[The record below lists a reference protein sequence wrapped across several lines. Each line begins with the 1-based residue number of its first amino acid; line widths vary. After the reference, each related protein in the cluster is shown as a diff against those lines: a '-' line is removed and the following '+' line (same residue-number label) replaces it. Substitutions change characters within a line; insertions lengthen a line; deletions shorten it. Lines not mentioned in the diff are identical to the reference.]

1 MDRIKWMY
9 DESAKHKKIN
19 QLALEFGHVGEK
31 KYLLSSAEDSSKVNT
46 FNTRSIPA
54 IAYAASDP
62 QSSLFFGQKG
72 INENIISSNE
82 K

>member
-1 MDRIKWMY
+1 MY
-9 DESAKHKKIN
+9 DDSAKHSKIN

-31 KYLLSSAEDSSKVNT
+31 KYLLSSADDSSKVNT

-62 QSSLFFGQKG
+62 
-72 INENIISSNE
+72 
-82 K
+82 